1 LIAPLPGQQTRA
13 LYGLLERQ
21 KNLVRRYWAWEV
33 AYLVYT
39 LVSVLSIGYLAAGL
53 STVSGRV
60 GPAQLREAQLY
71 LLVGS
76 LLWGYLAMVFLEIG
90 YTIVYERWEG
100 TIEYTFMAPIR
111 RMTHLAG
118 VCGFAVLY
126 ALLRTAVV
134 LTAAGLLFHLDLSR
148 ADLVAAAAVLVAST
162 PAVVGTGILA
172 SVLALLSVEKG
183 AQMMMVV
190 EGIIL
195 LISGVYYPVD
205 VLPGP
210 LQLLARASPLT
221 YVLSG
226 IRESLLHGRGLRD
239 QLGTVALLLGM
250 GAVLVPAGLLT
261 FAWAERRAKRLGLLK
276 RSG

>member
-1 LIAPLPGQQTRA
+1 MIAPLPRQQTRA

-60 GPAQLREAQLY
+60 GAAQLREAQLY

-126 ALLRTAVV
+126 ALWRTAVV

-148 ADLVAAAAVLVAST
+148 ADLGAAAAVLVAST

-250 GAVLVPAGLLT
+250 GAVLVPVGLLT